1 MGENLKKSVT
11 SKKAITRF
19 YKAIGPGFVTGAADD
34 DPSGVATY
42 SIAGAQLGTSL
53 LWMAWVTWPLM
64 AAVQMMCARIGMV
77 TGKGLA
83 SALSIKLPKSI
94 IRIFCLLLFLANT
107 VNIGADLAGMADA
120 AQLLTGINSH
130 VFIFVFGILI
140 GVAIITFKYGQIAN
154 VLKWLAIT
162 LFAYVITAFVI
173 HPDWSLVARQTFS
186 FSIKNDKATWETI
199 VAILG
204 TTISPYLFFWQAAQ
218 EVEEEK
224 SMGRDEEQR
233 KGATQVEI
241 HDKIMDVG
249 AGTLLSNVVMFFIIL
264 TTALTL
270 HAHNITN
277 ISSSKEVSMALKP
290 LAGNFATLLYTVG
303 IISVGLL
310 AIPTLA
316 GSASYA
322 FAETLEWSHG
332 LDEKWGKAKAFY
344 AVIIISLLL
353 GVGIDFININ
363 PIQALYWSAVLNGLL
378 APFLLL
384 GIFFVAI
391 DQKIMHGQASS
402 KINQLVVGIT
412 IVLMFGAS
420 AAMFVI

>member
-1 MGENLKKSVT
+1 
-11 SKKAITRF
+11 
-19 YKAIGPGFVTGAADD
+19 
-34 DPSGVATY
+34 
-42 SIAGAQLGTSL
+42 
-53 LWMAWVTWPLM
+53 
-64 AAVQMMCARIGMV
+64 
-77 TGKGLA
+77 
-83 SALSIKLPKSI
+83 
-94 IRIFCLLLFLANT
+94 
-107 VNIGADLAGMADA
+107 
-120 AQLLTGINSH
+120 
-130 VFIFVFGILI
+130 
-140 GVAIITFKYGQIAN
+140 
-154 VLKWLAIT
+154 
-162 LFAYVITAFVI
+162 
-173 HPDWSLVARQTFS
+173 
-186 FSIKNDKATWETI
+186 
-199 VAILG
+199 
-204 TTISPYLFFWQAAQ
+204 
-218 EVEEEK
+218 
-224 SMGRDEEQR
+224 
-233 KGATQVEI
+233 
-241 HDKIMDVG
+241 
-249 AGTLLSNVVMFFIIL
+249 MFFIIL

-270 HAHNITN
+270 HAHNITD

-391 DQKIMHGQASS
+391 DQKIMHEQASS
-402 KINQLVVGIT
+402 KISQLVVGIT

-420 AAMFVI
+420 VAMFVI